1 MLLNKIHGQQ
11 GGNNA
16 DRLKVFIDCT
26 STWCDMSY
34 IRTEINLVDFMLD
47 RIAADV
53 HVLITEQGTGS
64 GGRKYQLIYFGQNN
78 FRYVKDTI
86 SFSTDPNATDF
97 ERRGLLIKYLQLGL
111 APLIAKTNQG
121 AHATISL
128 KKPDSGKKDT
138 TTVVKKDPWN
148 YWVFNVGVNGNYSAD
163 ENYKSSSLSLNL
175 SSNRVTDKLKTGFS
189 VWGNQNQT
197 VFEIDNGSGGQ
208 EKIIVKNH
216 DIRANQFMIA
226 SLGDHSSFGYQLGY
240 SRSSFSNNKRR
251 FLFETGLEFSVFP
264 YKEVNTKFW
273 TFSYVIDIRQNRY
286 FDSTFYDKIEEV
298 LFGHKAE
305 TNLTFNQK
313 WGRLRLGAEYHSYLH
328 DFSLYNVSVDVE
340 VDVRITGGLSLN
352 IYSFGALTRD
362 QIFLPKGGATPQ
374 EVLTRR
380 RQLASGYN
388 IYTYFGLN
396 YRFGSKLNNFVNPR
410 FE

>member
-1 MLLNKIHGQQ
+1 MLLNTIYGQQ
-11 GGNNA
+11 SGKNA
-16 DRLKVFIDCT
+16 DRLKVFIDCS

-53 HVLITEQGTGS
+53 HVLITDQGTGS

-121 AHATISL
+121 AYATISL
-128 KKPDSGKKDT
+128 KKTDSGKKDT
-138 TTVVKKDPWN
+138 TTVLKKDPWN

-251 FLFETGLEFSVFP
+251 FLFETGLEFAVFP

-286 FDSTFYDKIEEV
+286 FDSTLYDKIEEF

-340 VDVRITGGLSLN
+340 VDIRITGGLSLN